1 MTRLMPKSKHLPYAL
16 YRAAQVRE
24 LDRCAIEDHG
34 ISGAELMARAGRA
47 AYGLLRSRWPQAE
60 ELVVLCGAGNNGG
73 DGYVVARL
81 ALADGLRVR
90 LLQLGDHE
98 RLRGAALEH
107 AKAFRE
113 AGGEAEPFRGLPP
126 HCDLVV
132 DALLGTGLERPVEGL
147 WAQAI
152 DAVNAGR
159 APVLAIDIPSGLHA
173 DTGAVLGTAVR
184 ADATISFIG
193 LKRGL
198 FTGQGHD
205 CCGAVHFDALE
216 VPAVIYGRE
225 ILSARRLAWERVC
238 QGLPRRRRSAHKG
251 DFGHVLVVGGA
262 HGYSGAARLAGE
274 GALRGGAGLVSVATD
289 PDHAA
294 LLNLGRPELMCRA
307 VAAAADLDPLLAR
320 ADVVAIGPGLG
331 RGDWGRAL
339 FGRVRG
345 LGVPLVVDADAL
357 GLLAADPARREDWVL
372 TPHPGEAAR
381 LLGTDVASVEAD
393 RFAAVAAIQQRF
405 GGVVVLKGAGTLV
418 QGPSH
423 RPPGVCDGGNPG
435 MASGGTGDVLTGV
448 IAAMLAQGLASEE
461 AAEVGVCLHAAAG
474 DAAAAS
480 GGEQGMLASH
490 LVDQIRAV
498 GNGRSAR

>member
-1 MTRLMPKSKHLPYAL
+1 
-16 YRAAQVRE
+16 
-24 LDRCAIEDHG
+24 
-34 ISGAELMARAGRA
+34 
-47 AYGLLRSRWPQAE
+47 
-60 ELVVLCGAGNNGG
+60 
-73 DGYVVARL
+73 
-81 ALADGLRVR
+81 
-90 LLQLGDHE
+90 
-98 RLRGAALEH
+98 
-107 AKAFRE
+107 
-113 AGGEAEPFRGLPP
+113 
-126 HCDLVV
+126 
-132 DALLGTGLERPVEGL
+132 
-147 WAQAI
+147 
-152 DAVNAGR
+152 
-159 APVLAIDIPSGLHA
+159 
-173 DTGAVLGTAVR
+173 
-184 ADATISFIG
+184 
-193 LKRGL
+193 
-198 FTGQGHD
+198 
-205 CCGAVHFDALE
+205 
-216 VPAVIYGRE
+216 
-225 ILSARRLAWERVC
+225 
-238 QGLPRRRRSAHKG
+238 
-251 DFGHVLVVGGA
+251 
-262 HGYSGAARLAGE
+262 
-274 GALRGGAGLVSVATD
+274 
-289 PDHAA
+289 
-294 LLNLGRPELMCRA
+294 MCRA
-307 VAAAADLDPLLAR
+307 VAATDDLDPLLAR

-480 GGEQGMLASH
+480 GGEQGMLASD

>member
-1 MTRLMPKSKHLPYAL
+1 MTRLMPSTERLPYAL
-16 YRAAQVRE
+16 YRAGQVRE
-24 LDRCAIEDHG
+24 LDRCAIEEHG
-34 ISGAELMARAGRA
+34 IPGAELMERAGRA
-47 AYGLLRSRWPQAE
+47 AYRLLRSRWPQARA
-60 ELVVLCGAGNNGG
+60 LAVLCGAGNNGG

-90 LLQLGDHE
+90 LLQLGDHD

-107 AKAFRE
+107 AESFRE
-113 AGGEAEPFRGLPP
+113 AGGEAEPFRGLLPR
-126 HCDLVV
+126 CDLVV
-132 DALLGTGLERPVEGL
+132 DALLGTGLERLVEGR

-152 DAVNAGR
+152 EAVNDGR

-184 ADATISFIG
+184 AEATISFIG

-198 FTGQGHD
+198 FTGQGRA
-205 CCGAVHFDALE
+205 CCGEVRFDALG

-238 QGLPRRRRSAHKG
+238 PGLPRRSRSAHKG
-251 DFGHVLVVGGA
+251 DFGHVLIIGGA
-262 HGYSGAARLAGE
+262 RGYSGAARLAGE
-274 GALRGGAGLVSVATD
+274 GALRTGAGLVSLATD

-294 LLNLGRPELMCRA
+294 VLNLGRPELMVRG
-307 VAAAADLDPLLAR
+307 VAAPGDLDPLLAR
-320 ADVVAIGPGLG
+320 ADVVAMGPGLG

-339 FGRVRG
+339 FERVRG
-345 LGVPLVVDADAL
+345 LGLPLVVDADAL
-357 GLLAADPARREDWVL
+357 ALLAADPGRRDDWVL

-381 LLGTDVASVEAD
+381 LLGTDTASVEAD
-393 RFAAVAAIQQRF
+393 RFAAVAAIQHRF
-405 GGVVVLKGAGTLV
+405 GGVVVLKGAGTLI
-418 QGPSH
+418 QGSSH

-448 IAAMLAQGLASEE
+448 IAALLAQGLAAEE

-474 DAAAAS
+474 DAAAAA
-480 GGEQGMLASH
+480 GGERGMLASD
-490 LVDQIRAV
+490 LVDRLRVVA
-498 GNGRSAR
+498 NEKPLS